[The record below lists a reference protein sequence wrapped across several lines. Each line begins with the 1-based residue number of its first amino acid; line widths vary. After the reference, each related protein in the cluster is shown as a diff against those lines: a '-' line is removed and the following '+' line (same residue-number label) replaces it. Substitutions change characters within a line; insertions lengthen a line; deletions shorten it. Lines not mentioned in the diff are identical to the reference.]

1 MHIYGVFLCGQM
13 PMLWYH
19 PLNKCISVVLDS
31 KETGDLKP
39 MTTDIS
45 LIVYT
50 FEFNNKN
57 DKVPKQDTTWA
68 HEKRTLTVTGI
79 IDNRLKLMQLQ
90 PGLKTIASSKTF
102 TLPC

>member
-13 PMLWYH
+13 SMLWYH
-19 PLNKCISVVLDS
+19 PLNKCISVVLDY
-31 KETGDLKP
+31 KEIEDLKP

-57 DKVPKQDTTWA
+57 DKVPKRDTTRA
-68 HEKRTLTVTGI
+68 HEAH
-79 IDNRLKLMQLQ
+79 
-90 PGLKTIASSKTF
+90 P
-102 TLPC
+102 